1 MGWLDKLRPRRAA
14 DPSRWVMV
22 DVESTGLDPRHDSL
36 LAIAGVALEVDWQRR
51 RLAVR
56 PADSF
61 EATLFHAGE
70 VARSNILVHGIGV
83 GRQRAGMPPEAAL
96 AAFDQFTAA
105 APLLGFHCAFDA
117 TMIDRAARLAGNAPV
132 RRSWA
137 DLEPL
142 CAVLCEEIPARS
154 LDDWLAHF
162 GIRCTARHNAA
173 ADALAQAEL
182 MLCIWPR
189 LARQCNSWSDVM
201 RLAEQAR
208 WLRRQNR

>member
-1 MGWLDKLRPRRAA
+1 MGWLDKLRPRPATE
-14 DPSRWVMV
+14 PCRWVMV

-36 LAIAGVALEVDWQRR
+36 LAIAGVALEVDWTLR

-96 AAFDQFTAA
+96 AAFDQFTAGS
-105 APLLGFHCAFDA
+105 PLLGFHCAFDA
-117 TMIDRAARLAGNAPV
+117 QLIDRATRREHLPAV

-142 CAVLCEEIPARS
+142 CVVLREDIPARS

-162 GIRCTARHNAA
+162 GIRCAARHNAA

-182 MLCIWPR
+182 LLCIWPR
-189 LARQCNSWSDVM
+189 LASQCNSWSDVT

-208 WLRRQNR
+208 WLRRR

>member
-1 MGWLDKLRPRRAA
+1 MGWLDKLRPGRAA
-14 DPSRWVMV
+14 EPTRWVMV

-83 GRQRAGMPPEAAL
+83 GRQRVGMPPEAAL
-96 AAFDQFTAA
+96 AAFDQFTGDS
-105 APLLGFHCAFDA
+105 PLLGFHCAFDA
-117 TMIDRAARLAGNAPV
+117 TMIDRAVRLARKTSV

-162 GIRCTARHNAA
+162 GIRCAARHNAA

-182 MLCIWPR
+182 LLCIWPR
-189 LARQCNSWSDVM
+189 LARQCSSWTDVT

-208 WLRRQNR
+208 WLRRR